1 MKLRVLALSLVLAP
15 AIVAAAQPQSENAP
29 EKATDP
35 MDRTVCKK
43 FLETG
48 SLVKGKRVCKT
59 KREWEQERDALRQL
73 SVTNSCGATAN
84 GGAC

>member
-1 MKLRVLALSLVLAP
+1 MKLRILALGLLAVP
-15 AIVAAAQPQSENAP
+15 ALAIAAQPQSENAP
-29 EKATDP
+29 EKASDP
-35 MDRTVCKK
+35 LDRTVCKK

-59 KREWEQERDALRQL
+59 KREWEQEREALRQV
-73 SVTNSCGATAN
+73 SNINSCGASGN